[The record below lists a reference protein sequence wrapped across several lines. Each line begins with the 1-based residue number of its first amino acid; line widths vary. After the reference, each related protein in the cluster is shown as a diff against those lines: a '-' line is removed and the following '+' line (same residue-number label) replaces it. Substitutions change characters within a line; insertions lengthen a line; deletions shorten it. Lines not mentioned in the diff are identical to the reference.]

1 MPRISIK
8 HIMKKNQALKN
19 KNQALKKENKTLKK
33 ENKTLKK
40 ESEKHKETKSNNSEY
55 MSADGISSLSE
66 GSVTGK
72 IVPEV
77 PNRANADDTT
87 DDTTNVNHQGTPTT
101 SDSDT
106 LTDEHHWEI
115 KSGSRSRSTG
125 GTRKRHRTRSA
136 SRRR

>member
-8 HIMKKNQALKN
+8 HIMKKNQALKK
-19 KNQALKKENKTLKK
+19 KNQALKKENKKLKK

-55 MSADGISSLSE
+55 MSARGSSDGISSLSE

-77 PNRANADDTT
+77 PNRADA
-87 DDTTNVNHQGTPTT
+87 DDTTNVNDQGTPTT
-101 SDSDT
+101 SYSDT
-106 LTDEHHWEI
+106 LTDEHRWEI

-125 GTRKRHRTRSA
+125 GTTKRHRTRSA